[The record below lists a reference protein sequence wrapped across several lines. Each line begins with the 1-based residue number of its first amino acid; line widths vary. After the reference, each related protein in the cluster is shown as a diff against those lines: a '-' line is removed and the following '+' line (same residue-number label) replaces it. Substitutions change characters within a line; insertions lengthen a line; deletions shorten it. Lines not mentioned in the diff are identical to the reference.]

1 MKIITYKKP
10 VNAKFN
16 DAAECHQNS
25 NAVFY
30 V

>member
-1 MKIITYKKP
+1 MKIITYRKQ

-16 DAAECHQNS
+16 DAAECHQNG